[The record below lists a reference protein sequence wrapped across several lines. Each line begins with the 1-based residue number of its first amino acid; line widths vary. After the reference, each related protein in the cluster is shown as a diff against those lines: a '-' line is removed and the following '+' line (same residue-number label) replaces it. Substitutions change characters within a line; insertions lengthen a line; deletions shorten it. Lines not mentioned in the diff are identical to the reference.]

1 MNQTLL
7 EFIGYFGSVL
17 IAISLTMKSLLRLR
31 LINLAGAL
39 VFTVYGILIRAYPVA
54 ALDGIIVAIDLYYL
68 IQMWRQKDYFKLLEV
83 RPDSA
88 YLKSFVEFYQKD
100 IAEYF
105 PNYKFDP
112 HPEDAAVFVL
122 RNMVPAGVL
131 AVHVNGEQARVV
143 LDFVI
148 PGYRDFRAGR
158 FLFEESAGYFQQRGI
173 TCFVSEPGIPRH
185 EAYLKR
191 MGFQIKDGLYHRN
204 ILPASVVRDRG
215 L

>member
-1 MNQTLL
+1 MNHTLL

-83 RPDSA
+83 SSNSA
-88 YLKSFVEFYQKD
+88 YLRSFVEFYQHE
-100 IAEYF
+100 IADYF
-105 PNYKFDP
+105 PNYTFNPD
-112 HPEDAAVFVL
+112 PEDLVVFVL
-122 RNMVPAGVL
+122 RNMVPAAALV
-131 AVHVNGEQARVV
+131 VHVEGERARVV

-185 EAYLKR
+185 ESYLKR
-191 MGFQIKDGLYHRN
+191 MGFQFKDGLYR
-204 ILPASVVRDRG
+204 RG
-215 L
+215 LQSQQALEDKRM